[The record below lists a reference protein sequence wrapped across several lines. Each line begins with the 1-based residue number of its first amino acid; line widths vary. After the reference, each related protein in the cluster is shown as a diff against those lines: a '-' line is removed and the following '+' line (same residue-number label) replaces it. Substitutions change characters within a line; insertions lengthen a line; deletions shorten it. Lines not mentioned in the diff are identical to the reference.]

1 MSQASLLFARFSGL
15 IPRLPRSAWLLL
27 AGMFSGW
34 LAGGF
39 VMTFLIIYLHFVRGV
54 SLGTAGIALALV
66 AAGGALVSPLVGSL
80 TDRFG
85 ARRLLMVMLAVG
97 AAGAVSLAAVRT
109 PWQAMLATFIYGI
122 GLASLSGPEYTLLA
136 TVVPRAKRSAAFA
149 LQYSAV
155 TLGIS
160 IGALLG
166 GLAVDIERPQTF
178 ELAFVACAVPYAV
191 YAILLSRVK
200 VMADAT
206 TEVDEPDGAGGA
218 SGRPAGGYRR
228 VLADRVFL
236 RVLAAM
242 FLVIVFSGTQFDAA
256 YPVFVVGVGGA
267 STRLI
272 GYAFVAN
279 ALMIV
284 LSQLIVLRL
293 LEGHR
298 RTRAFMLATGF
309 AVLCWI
315 IVLVSAHLG
324 GGAAAMLGFVVA
336 LMVFA
341 VAEVMWAPTYMPL
354 VNDLAPDDLRGR
366 YNAMNGTIDGVGRV
380 VGPLL
385 AGYLLQFGLGDLLM
399 IVLATGTAASALVI
413 VGIERRL
420 PAEANLICRE
430 DAATAVTD

>member
-27 AGMFSGW
+27 AAMFTGW

-39 VMTFLIIYLHFVRGV
+39 VMAFLIIYLHFVRGV

-85 ARRLLMVMLAVG
+85 ARRLLTVMLAVG

-191 YAILLSRVK
+191 YAILLSRVT
-200 VMADAT
+200 VLADAT
-206 TEVDEPDGAGGA
+206 TAVDEPDGAGGA
-218 SGRPAGGYRR
+218 SGRSAGGYRR

-256 YPVFVVGVGGA
+256 YPAFVVGVGGA
-267 STRLI
+267 GTRLI
-272 GYAFVAN
+272 GYAFIAN

-298 RTRAFMLATGF
+298 RTRAFILATGF

-341 VAEVMWAPTYMPL
+341 IAEVMWAPTYMPL

-399 IVLATGTAASALVI
+399 IVLAAGTAASALVF

-430 DAATAVTD
+430 DAGAAVTE

>member
-1 MSQASLLFARFSGL
+1 VSQASLLFARFSGL

-27 AGMFSGW
+27 AGMFTGW

-39 VMTFLIIYLHFVRGV
+39 VMAFLIIYLHFVRGV

-85 ARRLLMVMLAVG
+85 ARRLLTVMLAVG

-191 YAILLSRVK
+191 YAILLSRVT
-200 VMADAT
+200 VLADAT
-206 TEVDEPDGAGGA
+206 TAVDEPDGAGYRRDLPDWILRSIDE
-218 SGRPAGGYRR
+218 SGGKALVLFTSAALMRAVADMVRTRIEARGYRLLVQGADGER
-228 VLADRVFL
+228 HAILEEFRRDVTSVL
-236 RVLAAM
+236 
-242 FLVIVFSGTQFDAA
+242 
-256 YPVFVVGVGGA
+256 
-267 STRLI
+267 
-272 GYAFVAN
+272 
-279 ALMIV
+279 
-284 LSQLIVLRL
+284 
-293 LEGHR
+293 
-298 RTRAFMLATGF
+298 
-309 AVLCWI
+309 
-315 IVLVSAHLG
+315 
-324 GGAAAMLGFVVA
+324 
-336 LMVFA
+336 
-341 VAEVMWAPTYMPL
+341 
-354 VNDLAPDDLRGR
+354 
-366 YNAMNGTIDGVGRV
+366 
-380 VGPLL
+380 
-385 AGYLLQFGLGDLLM
+385 FGLDSFWMGVEGALYGLIDRPDFMAQLVRRIVQGNLHLLDQ
-399 IVLATGTAASALVI
+399 L
-413 VGIERRL
+413 
-420 PAEANLICRE
+420 E
-430 DAATAVTD
+430 DQGCYVSPSR